1 MKRFTAILL
10 CVLALIGGYALKTWA
25 GTTLVFGSPAVINN
39 TTSNMFAG
47 SIGQAAMPGFT
58 LNVQSYGL
66 TQTNAATFNLYATF
80 TTNNVTNATLLQ
92 SWQLPS
98 TNAGSYSL
106 FPSPAVQSI
115 YLFVQ
120 EITTNNVTNYVWITQ

>member
-1 MKRFTAILL
+1 M
-10 CVLALIGGYALKTWA
+10 IGGYALKTWA
-25 GTTLVFGSPAVINN
+25 ATTLVFGSPAVINN

-58 LNVQSYGL
+58 LNVQSL
-66 TQTNAATFNLYATF
+66 RPHSNQRRHIQSLRHFHHQQCHQRDPAE
-80 TTNNVTNATLLQ
+80 